1 MPRRSQRIL
10 FDSHLSREYN
20 CYVLP
25 RTPARGYFRPVT
37 IVPAGRVTTF
47 SGEKRRMR
55 NRNAIVLALIIL
67 MALITLVIDLPLDHS
82 GWAKSL
88 LFWQQPKEY
97 RDLKIKQ
104 GLDLQGGTQ
113 ILLEAKPAE
122 GQTVTADDLQTAKTI
137 VERRVNG
144 LGVTEPLVQL
154 QGENRII
161 VELPGINNPDQAVQ
175 TLKSTGQL
183 EFVEIGPSDN
193 SPYPL
198 IQQGVYVRT
207 TNVDRVPTAEELG
220 KTELPYPDV
229 VFKTILTGRDLNDA
243 QVSLDQYGA
252 AFISFELKGEG
263 PAIFGSHTA
272 ANVGGILA
280 IVLDNVVLSAP
291 RINSA
296 IPDGAGI
303 IEGQFTREEADSLAV
318 QMRYG
323 ALPVPLEVVNRRS
336 IGATLG
342 ADSVRS
348 SVTAGLIGLI
358 TVLLFM
364 IIYYRLPGALA
375 ALALVIYAGLNLA
388 LYKLIPVTLTLPG
401 IAGFLLST
409 GMAVDANILIFERM
423 KEELRWGR
431 SLRTAVEAGF
441 SRAWTSIFDS
451 NLSTL
456 ITCLILILFGRTFGA
471 QSVMGFAV
479 NLGIGV
485 LISMFTAVTVTRTF
499 MRAVFDRSSA
509 EALREKHWLLGV

>member
-1 MPRRSQRIL
+1 MRDR
-10 FDSHLSREYN
+10 N
-20 CYVLP
+20 
-25 RTPARGYFRPVT
+25 T
-37 IVPAGRVTTF
+37 IVLT
-47 SGEKRRMR
+47 
-55 NRNAIVLALIIL
+55 LIIL
-67 MALITLVIDLPLDHS
+67 LAFLVLWIDLPIAHPQ
-82 GWAKSL
+82 WAKQA
-88 LFWQQPKEY
+88 LFWQQPAEF

-113 ILLEAKPAE
+113 ILLQAKPSQ
-122 GQTVTADDLQTAKTI
+122 GQRITPADMETAKVI

-144 LGVTEPLVQL
+144 LGVTEPLVQV

-183 EFVEIGPSDN
+183 EFVEIGSSANPQ
-193 SPYPL
+193 YPN
-198 IQQGVYVRT
+198 IKQGVYVRT
-207 TNVDRVPTAEELG
+207 TGNERTPDAATLG
-220 KTELPYPDV
+220 KTEHPYPDV
-229 VFKTILTGRDLNDA
+229 VFKTVMTGRDLKDA
-243 QVSLDQYGA
+243 NIQLDQYGTPS
-252 AFISFELKGEG
+252 IGFELTDAGAKV
-263 PAIFGSHTA
+263 FGDYTTA
-272 ANVGGILA
+272 HVGDILA

-291 RINSA
+291 RIQNA
-296 IPDGAGI
+296 IPDGRGEI
-303 IEGQFTREEADSLAV
+303 SGQFTRVEADSLAV

-323 ALPVPLEVVNRRS
+323 ALPVPLEVANRRT

-342 ADSVRS
+342 ADSVRR
-348 SVTAGLIGLI
+348 SVTAGLVGLI

-364 IIYYRLPGALA
+364 LVYYRLPGAMA
-375 ALALVIYAGLNLA
+375 ALALIIYAGLNLA

-431 SLRTAVEAGF
+431 SLRAAVEAGF

-471 QSVMGFAV
+471 QAVMGFAV
-479 NLGIGV
+479 NLAIGV
-485 LISMFTAVTVTRTF
+485 LISMFTAVVVTRTF
-499 MRAVFDRSSA
+499 MRAAFDRRGERSA
-509 EALREKHWLLGV
+509 ARQALAAGRLMRSEG

>member
-1 MPRRSQRIL
+1 
-10 FDSHLSREYN
+10 
-20 CYVLP
+20 
-25 RTPARGYFRPVT
+25 
-37 IVPAGRVTTF
+37 
-47 SGEKRRMR
+47 MR
-55 NRNAIVLALIIL
+55 NRNWVALVLIIL
-67 MALITLVIDLPLDHS
+67 LALITLWIDLPIEHPS
-82 GWAKSL
+82 WAKQA
-88 LFWQQPKEY
+88 LFWQQPPEF

-113 ILLEAKPAE
+113 ILLEAKPVV
-122 GQTVTADDLQTAKTI
+122 GQVVTLADLEAAKTI
-137 VERRVNG
+137 VERRVNA

-183 EFVEIGPSDN
+183 EFVEIGPAES
-193 SPYPL
+193 SPYPE
-198 IQQGVYVRT
+198 IAQGVYVRT
-207 TNVDRVPTAEELG
+207 TGNDRVPTAEELG
-220 KTELPYPDV
+220 KTKFPYPDV
-229 VFKTILTGRDLNDA
+229 VFKTILTGRELSTA
-243 QVSLDQYGA
+243 QIGLDQYGA
-252 AFISFELKGEG
+252 PYISFELKGDG
-263 PAIFGSHTA
+263 PKIFGDYTA
-272 ANVGGILA
+272 THVGDILA

-291 RINSA
+291 RIQSA
-296 IPDGAGI
+296 IPEGKGV
-303 IEGQFTREEADSLAV
+303 IEGRFTREEAESLAV

-342 ADSVRS
+342 EDSVRRS
-348 SVTAGLIGLI
+348 ITAGLIGLV

-364 IIYYRLPGALA
+364 SVYYRVPGLMS
-375 ALALVIYAGLNLA
+375 ALALLIFAGLNLA
-388 LYKLIPVTLTLPG
+388 LYKLIPITLTLPG

-431 SLRTAVEAGF
+431 SLRAALEAGF
-441 SRAWTSIFDS
+441 NRAWTSILDA

-471 QSVMGFAV
+471 QSVMGFAI
-479 NLGIGV
+479 NLGLGV

-499 MRAVFDRSSA
+499 MRALFDTRA
-509 EALREKHWLLGV
+509 VEVLREKRWLLGV